1 MILVLD
7 NYDSF
12 VYNLVQYAG
21 ALGHT
26 CLVRRNDTVTVEQIA
41 DMRPQLLLISPGPGR
56 PAQAGICPAAVQ
68 QLAGRIPIFGVCLGH
83 QVIAEAFGAT
93 VTHARR
99 PMHGK
104 RSRVFHDGQGT
115 FTGLPNP
122 TLVTRYHSL
131 VVDPLTLPDHLVVT
145 AVSDDAEVMAI
156 RHRELPVVGVQFH
169 PESIFTEHGI
179 TLLDNA
185 LTSLVGHTRPVAA
198 PQPVAAS

>member
-1 MILVLD
+1 MIIVLD

-12 VYNLVQYAG
+12 VYNLVQYAR

-26 CLVRRNDTVTVEQIA
+26 CLVRRNDAITVEQIA
-41 DMRPQLLLISPGPGR
+41 DLQPELLLISPGPGR
-56 PAQAGICPAAVQ
+56 PAQAGICLTAVQ
-68 QLAGRIPIFGVCLGH
+68 KLAGRIPILGVCLGH
-83 QVIAEAFGAT
+83 QVIAEAFGGK

-104 RSRVFHDGQGT
+104 RSRVFHDGQGA

-131 VVDPLTLPDHLVVT
+131 VIDPLTLPDPFVVT

-156 RHRELPVVGVQFH
+156 RHRDLPIAGVQFH

-179 TLLDNA
+179 TLLNSA
-185 LTSLVGHTRPVAA
+185 LTSLIGHSQPAKA
-198 PQPVAAS
+198 LQPVAAS